1 MTTLKKISKFQTVIT
16 QIKNNKYDIA
26 LELLSNINSNLDE
39 KYIENK
45 LYGSIYFKKKEWLK
59 SIKYFNRVLK
69 TNEKDIVVLNNI
81 GVASF
86 NIGKLND
93 AIFFFKKLSSYENN
107 SVNSLKSLGIT
118 YKNIGNY
125 KKAIEYFLKILDI
138 KSNDNSIKQNLID
151 IFNFYIPKETKSNYL
166 IELNKKILNLNRTL
180 KNKEPINLKFIN
192 NFINQNLI
200 KLDNLSLEYKET
212 QIFRRNEVDLNCDRH
227 FKVFNEHKIIPKY
240 CFNCYKIQIDLNNVV
255 DLIKLFFIFNILKLE
270 NNNIR
275 KCIVETRRN
284 VSGNYKGYIFCTG
297 LEEAKKYIKLISEEI
312 KKTAIIARKIIIKHG
327 CTEFYEEYPEYE
339 QINYNGEQ
347 KFKYLKEWE
356 EKESLI
362 DKSLDKNNLND
373 EKVVGP
379 TINQITLSDILI
391 IKNWVA
397 YAKLIDDKSLSEIFS
412 GEINSDYVNELIKD
426 QITFRKNN

>member
-297 LEEAKKYIKLISEEI
+297 LEEAKKNIKLISDEI
-312 KKTAIIARKIIIKHG
+312 KKTAIITRKITIKHG

>member
-1 MTTLKKISKFQTVIT
+1 MTTLKKLSKFQTVIT
-16 QIKNNKYDIA
+16 QIKNNNYDIA
-26 LELLSNINSNLDE
+26 LELLSNIDSNLDE

-69 TNEKDIVVLNNI
+69 INEKDIVVLNNI

-86 NIGKLND
+86 NIGKLSD

-151 IFNFYIPKETKSNYL
+151 IFNFYIPNQTENNYL
-166 IELNKKILNLNRTL
+166 IKLNKEILNLNRAL
-180 KNKEPINLKFIN
+180 KIKEPINLEFIN

-212 QIFRRNEVDLNCDRH
+212 QIFRRNEVNLNCDRH
-227 FKVFNEHKIIPKY
+227 FKVFHEHKIIPKY
-240 CFNCYKIQIDLNNVV
+240 CFNCYKIQIDLKNVV
-255 DLIKLFFIFNILKLE
+255 DLIRLFFIFNIFKLE

-297 LEEAKKYIKLISEEI
+297 LDEAKKNIKLISEEI
-312 KKTAIIARKIIIKHG
+312 KKSAIIPRKIIIKHG

-347 KFKYLKEWE
+347 KFKYFKEWE

-391 IKNWVA
+391 IKNWVV
-397 YAKLIDDKSLSEIFS
+397 YAKLTDDKSLSEIFS

-426 QITFRKNN
+426 QIIFRKNN